1 MNGDRCFRAVYT
13 RLPTCF
19 CEKKEIAVREECVD
33 LSMTK
38 TVSV

>member
-1 MNGDRCFRAVYT
+1 MEIAVFERFT
-13 RLPTCF
+13 HGSPRVF